1 MCHARHGLGLKPS
14 LIIFVETSF
23 SFLPKPKAL
32 AATTRS
38 KWASDDE
45 EDDQPTHNAA
55 QPARRGPPA
64 YGHRKGFVPRTVEDF
79 GDGGAFPEIATAQ
92 YPLNLGRKQTGTA
105 QRIETLPLQ
114 MDGDGNIRYDL
125 ILRQGEKNDKKV
137 VHAQFKDLSEKD
149 IKDDDESLERPDEE
163 TVAKTAEATRQ
174 ALEKLVDGRIKAA
187 QPKQV
192 ATQKKGAEYVR
203 YTPANQNASQNSGAG
218 SRIIKMVEAP
228 IDPMEPPRFKHKK
241 LPRPPPSPPAPVM
254 HSPPRKV
261 TAEEQK
267 SWVIPPC
274 ISNWKNAKGYTIPL
288 DKRLAA
294 DGRGLQEMSIN
305 DNFAKLSEALFIADR
320 HARDEV
326 KIRSDMQGKLA
337 AKEKREKEEKLRM
350 LAQRAREERA
360 GLVSG
365 APPAAASGSA
375 AVGGDARLDDSDA
388 HESDSDDSVD
398 EDEKKQLKER
408 EELRRERQKQRER
421 EVRMSHMGADTKAR
435 VLSKSNDRDISEKIA
450 LGLAQPSV
458 SKDAMFDQRLFNQSQ
473 GISSGFNTEDSYD
486 LYDKPLFQGS
496 TANAI
501 YRPKKAEETATSVAA
516 DKLERMIGDKAGPS
530 RGFQGA
536 EGEVRDGPVQFEREE
551 QADVFGIDEFMST
564 AKRGRDKEG
573 DRDGKR
579 SRRD

>member
-1 MCHARHGLGLKPS
+1 MS
-14 LIIFVETSF
+14 LS
-23 SFLPKPKAL
+23 SFLPKPKAV
-32 AATTRS
+32 ATKS

-45 EDDQPTHNAA
+45 DDAPVKQNAK
-55 QPARRGPPA
+55 PVRRGPPP
-64 YGHRKGFVPRTVEDF
+64 YGQRQGFVPRTTEDF
-79 GDGGAFPEIATAQ
+79 GDGGAFPEIATVQ
-92 YPLNLGRKQTGTA
+92 YPLDLGRKRNAGS

-114 MDGDGNIRYDL
+114 TDGDGNIRYDM
-125 ILRQGEKNDKKV
+125 ILRQGDKDGKKI
-137 VHAQFKDLSEKD
+137 VHSQFKDLSEKD
-149 IKDDDESLERPDEE
+149 IKEDDESLERPDEDTVLE
-163 TVAKTAEATRQ
+163 TANKTRM
-174 ALEKLVDGRIKAA
+174 ALEKLVDGRIKSA

-192 ATQKKGAEYVR
+192 TQQKNGPTYVK
-203 YTPANQNASQNSGAG
+203 YTPASQNASQNSGAG
-218 SRIIKMVEAP
+218 SRIIRMVEAP

-267 SWVIPPC
+267 NWIIPPC

-294 DGRGLQEMSIN
+294 DGRGLQEISIN

-365 APPAAASGSA
+365 GAPPPSSAGAHAERAAASES
-375 AVGGDARLDDSDA
+375 
-388 HESDSDDSVD
+388 ESDSDDSVD
-398 EDEKKQLKER
+398 EEDKKQLRER

-450 LGLAQPSV
+450 LGLAQPST
-458 SKDAMFDQRLFNQSQ
+458 SKEAMFDQRLFNQSQ
-473 GISSGFNTEDSYD
+473 GLGSGFGADDSYD

-501 YRPKKAEETATSVAA
+501 YRPKKAEETATSVATE
-516 DKLERMIGDKAGPS
+516 KLERMLGEGGKH
-530 RGFQGA
+530 RGFQGTGDGSA
-536 EGEVRDGPVQFEREE
+536 VRDGPVQFEKE

-564 AKRGRDKEG
+564 AKRGRADKD
-573 DRDGKR
+573 DRDGKK

>member
-1 MCHARHGLGLKPS
+1 MS
-14 LIIFVETSF
+14 LS
-23 SFLPKPKAL
+23 SFLPKPRSAGTIK
-32 AATTRS
+32 S

-45 EDDQPTHNAA
+45 DDVPVTKQVAA
-55 QPARRGPPA
+55 PARKGPPP
-64 YGHRKGFVPRTVEDF
+64 YGQRQGFTPRTAEDF
-79 GDGGAFPEIATAQ
+79 GDGGAFPEIALVQ
-92 YPLNLGRKQTGTA
+92 YPLDMGRKRNTGA

-114 MDGDGNIRYDL
+114 TDGDGNIRYDR
-125 ILRQGEKNDKKV
+125 ILRQGDKTDNKI
-137 VHAQFKDLSEKD
+137 VHSQFKDLSEKD
-149 IKDDDESLERPDEE
+149 IKDDESLERPDEE
-163 TVAKTAEATRQ
+163 LIKATAEKTRK
-174 ALEKLVDGRIKAA
+174 ALEKLVDGKIKSA

-192 ATQKKGAEYVR
+192 TQQKNGPTYVK
-203 YTPANQNASQNSGAG
+203 YTPASQNASQNSGAG
-218 SRIIKMVEAP
+218 SRIIRMVEAP

-241 LPRPPPSPPAPVM
+241 VPRPPPSPPAPVM

-261 TAEEQK
+261 TVEEQK

-294 DGRGLQEMSIN
+294 DGRGLQELSIN

-365 APPAAASGSA
+365 GAAPASGVHPDRAAAMNDGEA
-375 AVGGDARLDDSDA
+375 
-388 HESDSDDSVD
+388 SDSDDSVD
-398 EDEKKQLKER
+398 EEDKQQLRER
-408 EELRRERQKQRER
+408 EELRRERQKERER

-450 LGLAQPSV
+450 LGLAQPST
-458 SKDAMFDQRLFNQSQ
+458 SKESMFDQRLFNQSQ
-473 GISSGFNTEDSYD
+473 GLGSGFGADDSYD

-501 YRPKKAEETATSVAA
+501 YRPKRAEENTTGVATE
-516 DKLERMIGDKAGPS
+516 KLERMLGEGGGRH

-536 EGEVRDGPVQFEREE
+536 GDAGAVRDGPVQFERE
-551 QADVFGIDEFMST
+551 QTDVFGIDEFMST
-564 AKRGRDKEG
+564 AKRGRVDKDKDKE
-573 DRDGKR
+573 DTDPKGKR
-579 SRRD
+579 PRRD